1 MNCKKITSL
10 LLAAVLLLAL
20 TACGG
25 KEETAPAAPVGI
37 AVQTETVLRDTI
49 STENRV
55 SGTVASD
62 NESMIMVA
70 ATAKCTAAYFKAGDT
85 VKAGDVICTLD
96 LGSSLASYNAALIGY
111 ESASRSYYDQKAIL
125 DKQVQLASD
134 NVANTKALFEIGAA
148 SRLEVDQA
156 ELNYQNAVAG
166 RNSALSQLEA
176 GMQNAKSGL
185 EQLDLVLENVDA
197 EGNVIAPIDGTLV
210 SLYAVEG
217 SYTSASM
224 PVATIVGEG
233 SMKATV
239 QVSENLVSKLHTGD
253 EAEVYLSA
261 IGKTVAAA
269 IRSVDRAANMQTQ
282 LYTVVLSL
290 PDDVEGLLSGMFADV
305 TFLTDTS
312 KDAIV
317 VPTQAILTSNA
328 VQYVFVVE
336 DGVACYR
343 EVTTGLTGSG
353 VTEVLEGLNEG
364 EQLVT
369 VGQAYLMDGDAVRVV
384 SGEA

>member
-1 MNCKKITSL
+1 MNCKKIVSL

-25 KEETAPAAPVGI
+25 KDEVEATGPVGI
-37 AVQTETVLRDTI
+37 AVQVEEVARDSI

-55 SGTVASD
+55 SGTIASD
-62 NESMIMVA
+62 NEAMIMVA
-70 ATAKCTAAYFKAGDT
+70 ATAKCTATYFSAGDE
-85 VKAGDVICTLD
+85 VKTGDVICTLD

-111 ESASRSYYDQKAIL
+111 ESASQSYYDQKAIL
-125 DKQVQLASD
+125 DKQVKMASD

-176 GMQNAKSGL
+176 GMENAKSGL
-185 EQLDLVLENVDA
+185 EQLDLVLENVDT

-217 SYTSASM
+217 SYTSSSM
-224 PVATIVGEG
+224 PVATIVGPG

-239 QVSENLVSKLHTGD
+239 QVSENLVSKLHAGD
-253 EAEVYLSA
+253 EADIYVSS
-261 IGKTVAAA
+261 IGKTIPAT

-282 LYTVVLSL
+282 LYTVVLTI
-290 PDDVEGLLSGMFADV
+290 PAEVEGLLSGMFADV
-305 TFLTDTS
+305 TFRTDTS
-312 KDAIV
+312 ESAVV
-317 VPTQAILTSNA
+317 VPTEAILTSNA

-336 DGVACYR
+336 EGVARYK
-343 EVTTGLTGSG
+343 EVTTGLTGRG
-353 VTEVLEGLNEG
+353 VTEILTGLDVG

-369 VGQAYLMDGDAVRVV
+369 VGQAYLQDGDAVRVV

>member
-1 MNCKKITSL
+1 MNCKKIVSL

-25 KEETAPAAPVGI
+25 KDEVEATGPVGI
-37 AVQTETVLRDTI
+37 AVQVEEVARDSI

-55 SGTVASD
+55 SGTIASD
-62 NESMIMVA
+62 NEAMIMVA
-70 ATAKCTAAYFKAGDT
+70 ATAKCTATYFSAGDE
-85 VKAGDVICTLD
+85 VKTGDVICTLD

-111 ESASRSYYDQKAIL
+111 ESASQSYYDQKAIL
-125 DKQVQLASD
+125 DKQVKMASD

-176 GMQNAKSGL
+176 GMENAKSGL
-185 EQLDLVLENVDA
+185 EQLDLVLENVDT

-217 SYTSASM
+217 SYTSSSM
-224 PVATIVGEG
+224 PVATIVGPG

-239 QVSENLVSKLHTGD
+239 QVSENLVSKLHAGD
-253 EAEVYLSA
+253 EADIYVSS
-261 IGKTVAAA
+261 IGKIIPAT

-282 LYTVVLSL
+282 LYTVVLTI
-290 PDDVEGLLSGMFADV
+290 PAEEEGLLSGMFADV
-305 TFLTDTS
+305 TFRTDTS
-312 KDAIV
+312 ESAVV
-317 VPTQAILTSNA
+317 VPTEAILTSNA

-336 DGVACYR
+336 EGVARYK

-353 VTEVLEGLNEG
+353 VTEILTGLDVG

-369 VGQAYLMDGDAVRVV
+369 VGQAYLQDGDAVRVV